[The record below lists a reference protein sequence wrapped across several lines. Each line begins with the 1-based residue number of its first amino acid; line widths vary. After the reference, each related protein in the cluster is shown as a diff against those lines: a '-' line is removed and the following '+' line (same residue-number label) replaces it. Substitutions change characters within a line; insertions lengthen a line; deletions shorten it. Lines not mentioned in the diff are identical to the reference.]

1 MAVGWLRGFFSSAPV
16 LGILRFVPRA
26 LELRKSFWGGLCFP
40 VRFGEQQAAERG
52 DRLYPG
58 FFFWPQRLS
67 ALSES
72 SQASENISFTRGVLR
87 GFTGVLAQS
96 VPLQEHD
103 ICLSL
108 PCPPCLS
115 ADHSNSAES
124 LSIFSFSHYFCT
136 HLPPPVLFSSWLLS
150 LSVASFPTPF
160 HCI

>member
-1 MAVGWLRGFFSSAPV
+1 M
-16 LGILRFVPRA
+16 
-26 LELRKSFWGGLCFP
+26 
-40 VRFGEQQAAERG
+40 AERLLQQYTCAG
-52 DRLYPG
+52 DLHISSQVPIGQESLSRRTVPSCEIQG
-58 FFFWPQRLS
+58 AAGSREGPQTTPRGFFWPQRLS
-67 ALSES
+67 ALSAS

-87 GFTGVLAQS
+87 GFAEVLAQS

-136 HLPPPVLFSSWLLS
+136 HLPPPVLFSSRLLA

-160 HCI
+160 HCYTCV

>member
-1 MAVGWLRGFFSSAPV
+1 M
-16 LGILRFVPRA
+16 
-26 LELRKSFWGGLCFP
+26 
-40 VRFGEQQAAERG
+40 AERLLRQYTCAG
-52 DRLYPG
+52 DLHISSQVPIAQERLLRRTVPSCEIQG
-58 FFFWPQRLS
+58 AAGSREGPQTTPRGFFWPQRLS
-67 ALSES
+67 ALSAS

-87 GFTGVLAQS
+87 GFAEVLAQS

-136 HLPPPVLFSSWLLS
+136 HLPPPVLFSSRLLA

-160 HCI
+160 HCYTCV